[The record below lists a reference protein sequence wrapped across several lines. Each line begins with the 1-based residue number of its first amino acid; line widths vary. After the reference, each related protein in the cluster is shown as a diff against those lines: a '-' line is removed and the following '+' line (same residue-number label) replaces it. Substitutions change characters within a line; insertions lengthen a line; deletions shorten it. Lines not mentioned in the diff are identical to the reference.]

1 MEDPAQSPPEHRS
14 RREFLANLV
23 MGTGVTLG
31 VGSLCLRFFEY
42 LYPVVEPV
50 KLVEVLAAKSSDV
63 PLGAVHFVQLAEGPV
78 MIENVGGQLHAFSAI
93 CTHMGCIVKWHP
105 ELNEFV
111 CPCHHGIY
119 GIEGNNIS
127 GPPPRPLNKLAVKV
141 HDDNVYVMI
150 PAQKVQ
156 T

>member
-1 MEDPAQSPPEHRS
+1 M
-14 RREFLANLV
+14 
-23 MGTGVTLG
+23 
-31 VGSLCLRFFEY
+31 
-42 LYPVVEPV
+42 
-50 KLVEVLAAKSSDV
+50 
-63 PLGAVHFVQLAEGPV
+63 

-111 CPCHHGIY
+111 CPCHRGVY

-141 HDDNVYVMI
+141 RDDNVYVMI